1 MSNIRAY
8 REPAQ
13 PGSGDQVGTPGTDGM
28 RNVDAATP
36 WWLDAPDRV
45 WRVIQGRVDIFAVNR
60 ESGQR
65 VGVGAVNVNE
75 TFGGLHEDEAR
86 RWTALAVGIPGTVI
100 EDVVEP
106 AKDDAPQSWMR
117 EAERLLI
124 LERDESHQRL
134 THLASHDAMVLL
146 GAERQLSGVGSPRR
160 ALSTGI
166 DDALT
171 AVSVL
176 ALEEGFALPRE
187 QPPRPGTVF
196 DRVQQVAQSIPARAR
211 AVNLDPEWWRLRG
224 DGFITHGADGTV
236 VAVLP
241 MRRHTPPYR
250 LVVGEISSPL
260 TEGEAARLATD
271 AIVLQ
276 PVTPASATGIL
287 GLLRASRQKVR
298 GEFAWLGVLAIA
310 SALVGLLVPLTLG
323 AIVNAAVPNRSSDQV
338 MGLVVL
344 LTAAAITAFIFDLV
358 RNLAVL
364 RVGGELDRTLLPAV
378 WDRLLRLPVTFFR
391 EHDVGGL
398 AARIPALDRARISA
412 TDAVVMGGVSI
423 IFAVVNLA
431 LIAIVIPSLLAS
443 TLAVLLAFGVGV
455 FFVMRGAFA
464 AQRRALEF
472 GSQRDAMGLQLIR
485 GVAKIRVAGATATMF
500 ARWIS
505 LLAMTSTQQQT
516 QALRVGLVTVA
527 SGGLA
532 LIASGLAYVIT
543 ILSGAT
549 IPPGDFVIFAAS
561 LTLAVASANSIAQLT
576 ATIGFAV
583 SMASRIR
590 PVLAAETEDRIAGA
604 RVEID
609 GSISFQNLHFSY
621 GDTAVLQGFTLD
633 IPAGSFTA
641 LVGASGCGKSTV
653 LRCLLGFE
661 SPERGSIFLADRPL
675 QDLELTHLRRQF
687 GVVPQRLTVLGGTLL
702 ENIVGSRALT
712 EDDAWKA
719 ANRVGLADFIES
731 LPMRMQTIMVD
742 GGSTLSGGQL
752 QRLMLA
758 RAVAGRPRI
767 IILDEATSALDN
779 PTQQLVTDSLAQM
792 SATRLVVA
800 HRLST
805 VKDADQIAV
814 MDEGRVVELGTHD
827 ELLAADGRYAEL
839 VRRQL

>member
-1 MSNIRAY
+1 MSEIRAY
-8 REPAQ
+8 REPAR
-13 PGSGDQVGTPGTDGM
+13 PGSGEPVGTSRPDGM

-36 WWLDAPDRV
+36 WSLDAPDRV
-45 WRVIQGRVDIFAVNR
+45 WRVVRGRVDIFAVNND
-60 ESGQR
+60 SGQR
-65 VGVGAVNVNE
+65 IGVGAVTAGE
-75 TFGGLHEDEAR
+75 TFGCLHEDEAGE
-86 RWTALAVGIPGTVI
+86 WAALAIGIPGTVI
-100 EDVVEP
+100 EDVVDP
-106 AKDDAPQSWMR
+106 GPGDARQSWMS
-117 EAERLLI
+117 EAEQILI
-124 LERDESHQRL
+124 LQRDESQRRL
-134 THLASHDAMVLL
+134 VHLASHDATVLL
-146 GAERQLSGVGSPRR
+146 GVKRQLSGVGSTRR

-171 AVSVL
+171 AVSIL
-176 ALEEGFALPRE
+176 ALEEGFAPPRE
-187 QPPRPGTVF
+187 LPSGPGTVF
-196 DRVQQVAQSIPARAR
+196 DRVQQVAESIPARAR
-211 AVNLDPEWWRLRG
+211 AVSLDPEWWRIRG
-224 DGFITHGADGTV
+224 DGFITHDAHGTV

-241 MRRHTPPYR
+241 TRRHTPPYR
-250 LVVGEISSPL
+250 LSTGETSSPL
-260 TEGEAARLATD
+260 TEGEAARLARD

-276 PVTPASATGIL
+276 PVTMAAPTGLL
-287 GLLRASRQKVR
+287 GLLRISRQKVR
-298 GEFAWLGVLAIA
+298 GEFAWLGVLAFA

-338 MGLVVL
+338 IGLVVL
-344 LTAAAITAFIFDLV
+344 LIAAAITAFIFDLV

-364 RVGGELDRTLLPAV
+364 RVGGELDRTMLPAV

-391 EHDVGGL
+391 DHDVGGL

-412 TDAVVMGGVSI
+412 TDAVVVGGVSV
-423 IFAVVNLA
+423 IFAVVNLF
-431 LIAIVIPSLLAS
+431 LIAIVVPTLLLS
-443 TLAVLLAFGVGV
+443 TLGVLLVFGVGV

-464 AQRRALEF
+464 AQRHALEL

-505 LLAMTSTQQQT
+505 LLAATSRQQQA
-516 QALRVGLVTVA
+516 QALRVGMVTVA

-543 ILSGAT
+543 ILSGAS

-561 LTLAVASANSIAQLT
+561 LTLAVASTSSIAELA
-576 ATIGFAV
+576 ATIGFA
-583 SMASRIR
+583 MAMAGRIR
-590 PVLAAETEDRIAGA
+590 PVLAAETEDRSAGA

-661 SPERGSIFLADRPL
+661 SLERGSVFFADRPL
-675 QDLELTHLRRQF
+675 QDLDLTHLRRQF

-712 EDDAWKA
+712 EDDAWEA
-719 ANRVGLADFIES
+719 ASRVGLAAFIDS

-767 IILDEATSALDN
+767 IVLDEATSALDN

-814 MDEGRVVELGTHD
+814 MHEGCVVELGTHD